1 MAGMPAI
8 PESTKTSL
16 AQRLRAHAQRNWPQL
31 AAVHVRYH
39 GQFAYVTGELTNG
52 DVLPLMRLR
61 YGGSAHHW
69 GLAIHLAAGNRY
81 ENQIWFTGS
90 TEEALDLV
98 CGLHVANADH

>member
-1 MAGMPAI
+1 MPTI

-16 AQRLRAHAQRNWPQL
+16 VQRLRGHARQHWPQL

-52 DVLPLMRLR
+52 EQLPLMRLR
-61 YGGSAHHW
+61 YGGSAHRW
-69 GLAIHLAAGNRY
+69 GTAIHTVSTNSY
-81 ENQIWFTGS
+81 ESQIWFSGT

-98 CGLHVANADH
+98 CDLKIGPITS